1 MENSEKQRLVVV
13 WTSGDREVA
22 EKVCFMYTHN
32 SMKQKWFD
40 EVTLIVWGPSARLL
54 SEDKN
59 LQEQVKL
66 MISDGV
72 QVQACLACANM
83 YGVANQLKGLGIE
96 VIMMGSVLTDYLKEN
111 RKVLTF

>member
-1 MENSEKQRLVVV
+1 
-13 WTSGDREVA
+13 
-22 EKVCFMYTHN
+22 
-32 SMKQKWFD
+32 
-40 EVTLIVWGPSARLL
+40 
-54 SEDKN
+54 
-59 LQEQVKL
+59 